1 MLRVRRSTDAAPSG
15 LRERALARLCAGLLA
30 IASTLSP
37 AVGAQAWVPERGK
50 GSVSVTYQHNQSTRL
65 TNANGDAVRFGK
77 VIDRG
82 LDLSVDYGLSDR
94 WALSAD
100 MPYKSNRYTGDDPH
114 DPATQLPFANNQ
126 RFIDDGQYHSGWAD
140 WSVALRYQ
148 LRSKPFLVTPFIAY
162 SRPSHDYTFWAHS
175 ALGNQQ
181 RSWQAG
187 VNLGGWLP
195 PPWQQLYWQAG
206 YAYLL
211 MERVSDRRVNR
222 GVLSAQLGCA
232 LTPRLG
238 AQLRIEHQNSFGAT
252 IDLPKDFLNPDGS
265 LNPGNLLY
273 HDQLAASRFTRAS
286 VGMSY
291 QLSERYQLSAAYA
304 RTIRAANAHIWDH
317 QLSIGI
323 SRSF

>member
-1 MLRVRRSTDAAPSG
+1 MPRVRTGRSAAPG
-15 LRERALARLCAGLLA
+15 DVLDRAVARLGATMLL

-37 AVGAQAWVPERGK
+37 PVAAQAWVPGQGK
-50 GSVSVTYQHNQSTRL
+50 GSISVTYQHDQSTRL
-65 TNANGDAVRFGK
+65 TKANGDAERFGK

-82 LDLSVDYGLSDR
+82 LDLNVDYGLSDR
-94 WALSAD
+94 LALSAD
-100 MPYKSNRYTGDDPH
+100 LPFKSNRYTGDDPH
-114 DPATQLPFANNQ
+114 DPTTQLPFANDQ
-126 RFIDDGQYHSGWAD
+126 HFVDDGQFHDGWAD
-140 WSVALRYQ
+140 WSLALRYQ

-175 ALGNQQ
+175 AFGNQQ

-195 PPWQQLYWQAG
+195 PPWQRLYWQAG

-211 MERVSDRRVNR
+211 MQRVGDRRVNR
-222 GVLSAQLGCA
+222 GVLSAQLGCTF
-232 LTPRLG
+232 TPRLG

-252 IDLPKDFLNPDGS
+252 IDLPKDFFNPDGS

-286 VGMSY
+286 VGVNY

-323 SRSF
+323 SWSF